1 MLSYEDQKYLINLK
15 EKIEKESNNFQE
27 LINICNSKLL
37 EFNIYDYIYKNMI
50 KKYDIEISIK
60 VNPYFNIDLLN
71 INPNIVFIDF
81 NFITKINTSYMHYKN
96 LLGRYILNA
105 PLNKYR
111 SEYSLKDLSIECVDY
126 SIIKDYYSELNFFSY
141 LNNNLNLNLIDD
153 LQKFRDDYI
162 INVYTKEFLELLLN
176 VYNDYKKYI
185 VQNKEVLKKVYLLKN
200 QEEGRVIDQSD
211 LIKDIL

>member
-37 EFNIYDYIYKNMI
+37 EFNICDCIYKNMI

-126 SIIKDYYSELNFFSY
+126 QGLLFRT
-141 LNNNLNLNLIDD
+141 
-153 LQKFRDDYI
+153 KFLFI
-162 INVYTKEFLELLLN
+162 SK
-176 VYNDYKKYI
+176 
-185 VQNKEVLKKVYLLKN
+185 
-200 QEEGRVIDQSD
+200 
-211 LIKDIL
+211 